1 LSIFSTQCIVEEM
14 VVTPKAKSSAQPPA
28 PKGRGRRGARASG
41 DDRER
46 AILETAERLL
56 EERPLS
62 EISVDDLAKGAG
74 ISRPTFYFYFPSK
87 DAVVLTIIDR
97 LVAAAANSR
106 EEALKMLAAGDPRAG
121 LRQALEDLYSAFR
134 SRRAVSLAASELRM
148 TNPEARELWAQVMEG
163 WVADTTAVIEAERAR
178 GAAPPGQPARD
189 VAIALVQMN
198 ERVQYA
204 TFADEEPSLE
214 QDRVLDVLVEIWLR
228 AIYGTADPS

>member
-1 LSIFSTQCIVEEM
+1 MPAIS
-14 VVTPKAKSSAQPPA
+14 KAKPTSG
-28 PKGRGRRGARASG
+28 GRGRRAARASG

-56 EERPLS
+56 EEKRLN

-97 LVAAAANSR
+97 LVAAATGSR
-106 EEALKMLAAGDPRAG
+106 EEALATMAEGELRAG
-121 LRQALEDLYSAFR
+121 LRQALADLYGAFR
-134 SRRAVSLAASELRM
+134 SRRAVTLAAAELRM
-148 TNPEARELWAQVMEG
+148 RNPEARELWSEVMEG
-163 WVADTTAVIEAERAR
+163 WVADVTAVIEAERAR

-204 TFADEEPSLE
+204 TFTDESPSLDE
-214 QDRVLDVLVEIWLR
+214 DRVLDVLVDIWLR
-228 AIYGTADPS
+228 AIYGLAEPE

>member
-1 LSIFSTQCIVEEM
+1 MATASN
-14 VVTPKAKSSAQPPA
+14 APA
-28 PKGRGRRGARASG
+28 APGRGRRAARASG
-41 DDRER
+41 DERER

-87 DAVVLTIIDR
+87 DSVVLTIIDR
-97 LVAAAANSR
+97 LVVATAGSR
-106 EEALKMLAAGDPRAG
+106 EEALKMLAEGEPRAG
-121 LRQALEDLYSAFR
+121 LRQALSDLYGAFR
-134 SRRAVSLAASELRM
+134 SRRAVSLAAAELRM
-148 TNPEARELWAQVMEG
+148 TNPEARELWSQVMEG

-189 VAIALVQMN
+189 LAIALVQMN

-204 TFADEEPSLE
+204 TFTGESPSLE
-214 QDRVLDVLVEIWLR
+214 EDRVLDVLVDIWLR
-228 AIYGTADPS
+228 AIYGTAEPS